1 MKTNENKMYA
11 LTYCYEGVDD
21 NSPYAVTLAVSSDKQ
36 KLLDE
41 MERCINEDCRISE
54 DEDEDDLWEDDH
66 NYSVW
71 KGYGD
76 EVYLQHNTR
85 TNLYTS
91 YKVHEVEVL

>member
-1 MKTNENKMYA
+1 MKTENNKMYA

-21 NSPYAVTLAVSSDKQ
+21 NQPYAVTLAVSTDKQ

-41 MERCINEDCRISE
+41 MERCIDEDCRTSE
-54 DEDEDDLWEDDH
+54 DEDEMWEDDH

-76 EVYLQHNTR
+76 EVYHQHNTKI
-85 TNLYTS
+85 NLYTS